1 MEKPSKRE
9 LAALLQ
15 SLVVL
20 SGCFPSHQKEKQ
32 SIIESVCRKYDYNPE
47 ISEMTAVEPSEVFLS
62 ITKTYTR
69 LQFAR
74 YLLSMISIG
83 KEDELGELQLS
94 YFARLFASLCR

>member
-1 MEKPSKRE
+1 
-9 LAALLQ
+9 
-15 SLVVL
+15 
-20 SGCFPSHQKEKQ
+20 
-32 SIIESVCRKYDYNPE
+32 
-47 ISEMTAVEPSEVFLS
+47 MTAVEPSEVFLS